1 MPWPSALVMT
11 CAAASP
17 AGRPPRGQPTVGL
30 ANLGLGQLGGKR
42 GGAPAGYRP
51 VDWRTLGS
59 DRWEESWY
67 DRPRAADR
75 WTVEPWAR
83 TVGNKSWRTAKISL
97 EDELAI
103 EIALRIAISEAGV
116 EGIAEI
122 ISMMAL
128 ENFKA
133 SKMLEQA
140 EEYIYELEDVV
151 NSLPRNMHNP

>member
-1 MPWPSALVMT
+1 MT
-11 CAAASP
+11 S
-17 AGRPPRGQPTVGL
+17 
-30 ANLGLGQLGGKR
+30 
-42 GGAPAGYRP
+42 
-51 VDWRTLGS
+51 
-59 DRWEESWY
+59 
-67 DRPRAADR
+67 
-75 WTVEPWAR
+75 
-83 TVGNKSWRTAKISL
+83 NKSWRTAKISL

-128 ENFKA
+128 KNFKA

-151 NSLPRNMHNP
+151 NSLPRNKHNP

>member
-1 MPWPSALVMT
+1 MT
-11 CAAASP
+11 SN
-17 AGRPPRGQPTVGL
+17 R
-30 ANLGLGQLGGKR
+30 
-42 GGAPAGYRP
+42 
-51 VDWRTLGS
+51 
-59 DRWEESWY
+59 
-67 DRPRAADR
+67 
-75 WTVEPWAR
+75 
-83 TVGNKSWRTAKISL
+83 SWRTAKISL

-128 ENFKA
+128 ENIKA

>member
-1 MPWPSALVMT
+1 M
-11 CAAASP
+11 
-17 AGRPPRGQPTVGL
+17 
-30 ANLGLGQLGGKR
+30 
-42 GGAPAGYRP
+42 
-51 VDWRTLGS
+51 
-59 DRWEESWY
+59 
-67 DRPRAADR
+67 
-75 WTVEPWAR
+75 
-83 TVGNKSWRTAKISL
+83 
-97 EDELAI
+97 
-103 EIALRIAISEAGV
+103 

>member
-1 MPWPSALVMT
+1 MT
-11 CAAASP
+11 S
-17 AGRPPRGQPTVGL
+17 
-30 ANLGLGQLGGKR
+30 
-42 GGAPAGYRP
+42 
-51 VDWRTLGS
+51 
-59 DRWEESWY
+59 
-67 DRPRAADR
+67 
-75 WTVEPWAR
+75 
-83 TVGNKSWRTAKISL
+83 NKSWRTAKISL

-116 EGIAEI
+116 EGISEI